1 MRLSDPVTAI
11 RGVGEKTAELM
22 RKLGIETVEEL
33 LHAYPRNYDR
43 YEPPVRIEKINSDAL
58 RDFSEAE
65 RQEFERYLRR
75 MYRNLTGMPLD

>member
-1 MRLSDPVTAI
+1 MGKRMILPFN
-11 RGVGEKTAELM
+11 
-22 RKLGIETVEEL
+22 L
-33 LHAYPRNYDR
+33 LILKVFHAQKNR
-43 YEPPVRIEKINSDAL
+43 VRIEKINSDAL